1 VLERKALAVNQSDG
15 IAHLNLAW
23 ALARQGK
30 WKEALHEYDQAT
42 VYEPRIA
49 ECWVGLGLA
58 QMHNQMPT
66 LAEKTLSDACQKFP
80 KVALPHVALSQL
92 LATTGQFGAAQQELQ
107 KAIDTQPDSADA
119 LERVAAQELNAENWD
134 KAADIYSDVIRK
146 FPQESQAWLGL
157 ALALEKTQFKQK
169 SLDCFRR
176 AAALSPKDSLV
187 HMALALA
194 YEERGRIPE
203 AETELQ
209 EALRLNPD
217 YRVAAS
223 QLKQQA
229 HP

>member
-1 VLERKALAVNQSDG
+1 
-15 IAHLNLAW
+15 
-23 ALARQGK
+23 
-30 WKEALHEYDQAT
+30 
-42 VYEPRIA
+42 
-49 ECWVGLGLA
+49 
-58 QMHNQMPT
+58 
-66 LAEKTLSDACQKFP
+66 
-80 KVALPHVALSQL
+80 VALPHVALSQL